1 MKATIFNIQKFSIHD
16 GPGIR
21 TVVFFK
27 GCPLHCAWCSNPESQ
42 STHIELTYNP
52 SVCQHCL
59 TCLHQC
65 PTQAITHIQNKIHF
79 DPKKC
84 TLCFQCIKA
93 CPMQAIDKEGEDK
106 EIEEIV
112 QEVLKDVPFYE
123 ESGGGVTFSGG
134 EFLSQPKAASE
145 LARQLKTYHLHLAC
159 ETTGFCAHDTFK
171 EVIAPFD
178 LLLFDMKHHD
188 PKKHKR
194 YTGVSNDLIIK
205 NLTYAIEQ
213 GKDVIARIPVIPHV
227 NDDLA
232 DARQFTDLLQTIGI
246 KQVDLLPFH
255 QFGQNK
261 YDLLDQSYIMK
272 DVPALH
278 PEDLKDYQQVFLD
291 RGFDC
296 HL

>member
-42 STHIELTYNP
+42 STHIQLTYNL

-65 PTQAITHIQNKIHF
+65 PTQAITHTQNKIHF
-79 DPKKC
+79 DSKKC
-84 TLCFQCIKA
+84 TLCLQCIEA

-106 EIEEIV
+106 AIEDIV

-134 EFLSQPKAASE
+134 EFLSQPKAALE
-145 LARQLKTYHLHLAC
+145 LACQLKAHHLHLAC

-171 EVIAPFD
+171 KVIAPFD
-178 LLLFDMKHHD
+178 LLLFDMKQHD
-188 PKKHKR
+188 PKKHQQ

-205 NLTYAIEQ
+205 NLTYAIKQ
-213 GKDVIARIPVIPHV
+213 GKDVIARIPVIPCV
-227 NDDLA
+227 NDDLT
-232 DARQFTDLLQTIGI
+232 DARQFSQLLQRIGI
-246 KQVDLLPFH
+246 KRVDLLPFH

-261 YDLLDQSYIMK
+261 YELLDQSYEMK

-278 PEDLKDYQQVFLD
+278 PEDLKAYQQIFLD
-291 RGFDC
+291 DGLDC